1 MERPFRLGVA
11 AGALLS
17 LACFTAIDAH
27 AQVVVPPASEIPL
40 PPKPES
46 DSAKVRTDTIQP
58 AFGRMPAPQIAE
70 IGSPLQWDRDEL
82 FASGAFTVADLLE
95 RVPGATSFRT
105 GWLASPKLVAV
116 NGDFGRLRIFFDGLE
131 IDDIDPRN
139 GAVLDLNLVQIWT
152 LEHVSVERLANE
164 LRVYLRSWQV
174 DRTSPYTRTDV
185 YTGDEDTNVYR
196 GFYGKR
202 FFNGAALQA
211 AGHQYSTTAAR
222 LGGGGDA
229 LSFMV
234 RTGVAKPLWSV
245 DAVVSRTRQTRVLQ
259 PSFGEGLSI
268 PDFDGQSNFAYLR
281 GGIGKPALGPWLH
294 LVASTMRLAET
305 SRRTS
310 AADALTRRVVAD
322 TADTTSSR
330 NQYLL
335 AAGYSRG
342 VLQASVYDRVRSL
355 SGESFHSPGAR
366 LELGNAIGLVTVS
379 AERDGFRGA
388 TRGDAALRFS
398 PLPSVAIAGAVSR
411 ATTNDQR
418 FELRPP
424 TQTSARVE
432 LGVRVFRAWLSA
444 GYLTRDTALLQP
456 PRVFDTAYTPTAAGR
471 SSAGFMTLR
480 GRIFKEAGVDIVA
493 TRWSSAAFYQPR
505 YQARSEANLV
515 TRWSSRFPS
524 GNFGLKAAIVH
535 DYRGD
540 IAFPVAGGR
549 VITEASGTV
558 SGLLEIRIMR
568 AVISYQVRNIAGELY
583 QITPGFFMPRTINF
597 YGVRWE
603 FWN

>member
-1 MERPFRLGVA
+1 M
-11 AGALLS
+11 S
-17 LACFTAIDAH
+17 LACITAMDAH
-27 AQVVVPPASEIPL
+27 AQVVVPPASEVPI

-46 DSAKVRTDTIQP
+46 DSAKIRADTIQP
-58 AFGRMPAPQIAE
+58 AFSHMPAPQIAE
-70 IGSPLQWDRDEL
+70 IGSQLQWNREEL

-139 GAVLDLNLVQIWT
+139 GAVLDLNLVQLWT
-152 LEHVSVERLANE
+152 LEQVSVERFANE

-185 YTGDEDTNVYR
+185 STGDEDTNVYR

-202 FFNGAALQA
+202 FFNGAAVQA
-211 AGHQYSTTAAR
+211 AGQQYSTTAAR

-234 RTGVAKPLWSV
+234 RTGIARPSWSV
-245 DAVVSRTRQTRVLQ
+245 DAFVNRTRQTRVLQ
-259 PSFGEGLSI
+259 PTFGEGLSL
-268 PDFDGQSNFAYLR
+268 PDFDAQSNFAYLR
-281 GGIGKPALGPWLH
+281 AGIGTLRRGPWLQA
-294 LVASTMRLAET
+294 VASTMRLAET
-305 SRRTS
+305 SRRTPV
-310 AADALTRRVVAD
+310 ADASTRRVVAD

-342 VLQASVYDRVRSL
+342 RLEASVHNRVRTF
-355 SGESFHSPGAR
+355 SGESFQSPGAR
-366 LELGNAIGLVTVS
+366 LELGNTFGLVTLS
-379 AERDGFRGA
+379 AERDGFRGS

-398 PLPSVAIAGAVSR
+398 PLPSFAIAGAVSR
-411 ATTNDQR
+411 ASTNDQR
-418 FELRPP
+418 SALEPP
-424 TQTSARVE
+424 AQTSARLE
-432 LGVRVFRAWLSA
+432 LGLRVFRAWLSA

-456 PRVFDTAYTPTAAGR
+456 PRVFDSAYTATATGR
-471 SSAGFMTLR
+471 SSAGFLALR
-480 GRIFKEAGVDIVA
+480 GRVFREVGIDIVA
-493 TRWSSAAFYQPR
+493 TRWNSAAFYQPR

-524 GNFGLKAAIVH
+524 GNFGLKAALVH

-540 IAFPVAGGR
+540 IAFPVADGS
-549 VITEASGTV
+549 VVAAASGTV

-568 AVISYQVRNIAGELY
+568 AIVSYQVRNITGELY
-583 QITPGFFMPRTINF
+583 QIAPDFFMPRTINF